1 MEIPKIADFMK
12 ILRVLTALLLPALFY
27 LNCSTSPKN
36 QKLEAGRRTNSTAP
50 KPATQTGD
58 AGTAIHWADDEELKP
73 VLEQAQREKKPV
85 FIECYATWCGPCKVM
100 EQNVFTQ
107 PDLAEF
113 LNKDFLNFRIDVDTE
128 AGIILVSEYQIK
140 AIPAMIFVD
149 PKGVV
154 LEKFVGMT
162 SGQHVRT
169 MGESALVKMKSK

>member
-1 MEIPKIADFMK
+1 
-12 ILRVLTALLLPALFY
+12 
-27 LNCSTSPKN
+27 
-36 QKLEAGRRTNSTAP
+36 
-50 KPATQTGD
+50 
-58 AGTAIHWADDEELKP
+58 
-73 VLEQAQREKKPV
+73 
-85 FIECYATWCGPCKVM
+85 M

-169 MGESALVKMKSK
+169 MGESALVKMKSFLEITIVFLPILIGT